1 LPIQAPAFSVDVYGG
16 NVVNDFVV
24 HAEPKSYP
32 NMDLDTPIRLRFILL
47 EDDIADAELI
57 QSQLASSDLQIAWE
71 HVSSEASFAAALK
84 RDAFCVPPD
93 LVLADYTLPGFDGMT
108 ALKMVRDQWPDVP
121 FVFVSGSLG
130 EERAIDALKSGAT
143 DYVLKERLQR
153 LLSVVRRALTEA
165 NERRER
171 RNAELQL
178 EDQRVLLS
186 TLIDSLPDV
195 VYAIDRD
202 ERLTVVNRALLD
214 LLHRPR
220 HEVLGRRLS
229 EFAEA
234 SELIDLDDEG
244 APIDTMLLRTGR
256 VQPDRERAVAGKND
270 TLRWRR
276 TVRVPLKDHNGG
288 VVIGLVCTSRD
299 VTARKELEEEILEIS
314 NREQRRLGSDLH
326 DGLGQEL
333 TGLSLLLKGL
343 EVQMA
348 RESPVYLPQLSKI
361 TELVAYTIQSTRS
374 LARGL
379 APVNLERGGLPE
391 ALRHLAARCTDMYQ
405 LTCRFDDRTARLP
418 ELDEGSAT
426 HLFRIAQ
433 EATTNAARYARAK
446 NISIELR
453 ATARKLHLSITD
465 DGIGLSKGLERGKP
479 GLGLKIMEYRAHT
492 MGGTLAFEEPGAGTR
507 VVLSCA
513 LNLLRSARQPQRR
526 SA

>member
-1 LPIQAPAFSVDVYGG
+1 
-16 NVVNDFVV
+16 
-24 HAEPKSYP
+24 
-32 NMDLDTPIRLRFILL
+32 MDLDPATRMRFILL
-47 EDDIADAELI
+47 EDDSADAELI
-57 QSQLASSDLQIAWE
+57 QTQLASSGLQIAWE
-71 HVSSEASFAAALK
+71 HVAREVDFRAALTG
-84 RDAFCVPPD
+84 APPD

-108 ALKMVRDQWPDVP
+108 ALRLVRERWPDVP

-153 LLSVVRRALTEA
+153 LSAVVQRALTEA
-165 NERRER
+165 HERRER
-171 RNAELQL
+171 RKAELQL
-178 EDQRVLLS
+178 EEQRVLLG
-186 TLIDSLPDV
+186 TLIDNLPDV

-214 LLHRPR
+214 LLRRPR
-220 HEVLGRRLS
+220 GEVLGKQLR
-229 EFAEA
+229 EF
-234 SELIDLDDEG
+234 SELTEFDDDG
-244 APIDTMLLRTGR
+244 SSVDAMLLRTGR
-256 VQPDRERAVAGKND
+256 AQTDRERAVVGKND
-270 TLRWRR
+270 SLRWWR
-276 TVRVPLKDHNGG
+276 TVKVPLKDHSSGA
-288 VVIGLVCTSRD
+288 VIGLVCTSRD
-299 VTARKELEEEILEIS
+299 ITSRKELEQEILEIS

-348 RESPVYLPQLSKI
+348 RESPAYLSQLSKI
-361 TELVAYTIQSTRS
+361 TELLAHTIQSTRS

-405 LTCRFDDRTARLP
+405 LACRFDDRTARLP
-418 ELDEGSAT
+418 DLDEGSAT
-426 HLFRIAQ
+426 HLYRIAQ

-446 NISIELR
+446 HIAIELR
-453 ATARKLHLSITD
+453 TTARKLHLSIAD
-465 DGIGLSKGLERGKP
+465 DGIGLSAGLSQGKP
-479 GLGLKIMEYRAHT
+479 GLGLKIMEYRAHM
-492 MGGTLAFEEPGAGTR
+492 MGGTVAFEEPGVGTR

-513 LNLLRSARQPQRR
+513 LNLLRSDRQQHRR